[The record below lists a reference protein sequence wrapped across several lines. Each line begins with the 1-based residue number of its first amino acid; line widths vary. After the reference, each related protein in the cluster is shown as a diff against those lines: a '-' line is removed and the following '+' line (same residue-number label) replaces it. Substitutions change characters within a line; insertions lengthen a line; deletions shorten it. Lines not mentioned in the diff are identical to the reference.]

1 MSDAIIL
8 QGLIIGFAIAA
19 PVGPIGILCIQ
30 RSLNRGL
37 LYGFVSGL
45 GAASADTV
53 YGLIAAFGLT
63 LISDF
68 FVAQQTGLRL
78 IGGLF
83 LLYLGAKL
91 FFKTGDDATVSS
103 ASESL
108 SGAYLSTFF
117 LTLTNPMTILSFT
130 LIFAGVGIADT
141 GGDYRSAGLLVLGVF
156 LGSAAWW
163 LLLSVGSSYFRDRLD
178 ARKLRW
184 VNRIAGLVIAG
195 FGGVI
200 LLGQWTS

>member
-1 MSDAIIL
+1 M
-8 QGLIIGFAIAA
+8 QGMIIGFAIAA
-19 PVGPIGILCIQ
+19 PVGPIAVLCIQ

>member
-8 QGLIIGFAIAA
+8 QGMIIGFAIAA
-19 PVGPIGILCIQ
+19 PVGPIGVLCIQ

-37 LYGFVSGL
+37 LYGLASGL
-45 GAASADTV
+45 GAASADAV

-68 FVAQQTGLRL
+68 FVTQQTPLRL
-78 IGGLF
+78 AGGIF

-91 FFKTGDDATVSS
+91 FLKAQDDSSVSS

-130 LIFAGVGIADT
+130 LIFAGAGIADT

-163 LLLSVGSSYFRDRLD
+163 FLLSVGSSYFQDRMD

-184 VNRIAGLVIAG
+184 VNRVAGLVVAG

-200 LLGQWTS
+200 LLGQWVS

>member
-19 PVGPIGILCIQ
+19 PVGPIGVLCIQ

-83 LLYLGAKL
+83 LLYLGAQL
-91 FFKTGDDATVSS
+91 FFKTQDDATVSS
-103 ASESL
+103 TSESL
-108 SGAYLSTFF
+108 PGAYLSTFF

>member
-8 QGLIIGFAIAA
+8 QGMIIGFAIAA
-19 PVGPIGILCIQ
+19 PVGPIGVLCIQ

-37 LYGFVSGL
+37 LYGLASGL
-45 GAASADTV
+45 GAASADAV

-68 FVAQQTGLRL
+68 FVAQQTLLRL
-78 IGGLF
+78 TGGAF

-91 FFKTGDDATVSS
+91 FFKAQDDSTVSS

-108 SGAYLSTFF
+108 PGAYLSTFF

-156 LGSAAWW
+156 SGSAAWW
-163 LLLSVGSSYFRDRLD
+163 LLLSAGSSYFRARLD

-184 VNRIAGLVIAG
+184 INRIAGLVIAG
-195 FGGVI
+195 FGGAI
-200 LLGQWTS
+200 LLGQWVS

>member
-19 PVGPIGILCIQ
+19 PVGPIGVLCIQ

>member
-8 QGLIIGFAIAA
+8 QGMIIGFAIAA
-19 PVGPIGILCIQ
+19 PVGPIGVLCIQ